1 MTGMH
6 PSVYGDWSEL
16 GFWMP
21 DAAVFAGIE
30 RATKALETDEIL
42 AKQESK
48 TEGFRTG
55 IPAAI
60 PQLAVIVDALQ
71 GYGRP
76 LYGVA
81 PHRLQCL
88 FDPWRLETARG
99 NFEERVLNYTGP
111 WSSTP
116 KKTSGIDAWVPVRA
130 RTLVRWSEVLDEV
143 AGITPLSAR
152 ARSLAT
158 AMREQSAESN
168 LIEEFYL
175 SDWYARRRWW
185 LERYPHLLDTI
196 PEMIGGAS
204 IGLQVAANDLDVAAL
219 MCAPAGI
226 DPDSM
231 SSSTLLGVIAASGIP
246 VQEMFDHMQIPLPVA
261 EGAAAWFNSNL
272 HQATARM
279 SRYNVEC
286 GLAVVHASI
295 RVASEVARLHFEV
308 RNAWPAEMAARAK
321 LRTARTALLTAR
333 LSSSHTPELEV
344 RRRAVESVRHRLQ
357 HATTLATDLVDG
369 LGARTNSDRP
379 TSTESYVGP
388 VDGGDRVEEHS
399 TLPAD
404 TAARDAQDTG
414 EGGLGI
420 HPEVDEVE
428 ERLGLIGQPDM
439 TKASGDARKLLAAG
453 VPVRLLVVG
462 PPGSGVHR
470 MATVLGEFAAEA
482 ELGAGGVCLAS
493 PDEWLDQSSTF
504 KRVHDKV
511 SSAAGSVLYLKQFGS
526 LAFNDKGLVA
536 LRSLEEALDEHG
548 AGLPVLVAAAESH
561 EVARL
566 VAVAPNLIRR
576 FHLVRARD
584 LSVEDSA
591 SVLYRLA
598 ARRHISVADDARPT
612 IEKEIRALAGSGRFR
627 NARLVEH
634 LLDRALV
641 HSVPNSVGGNIA
653 LSAENFTAVES
664 PLKVAQPAIDAAL
677 KDLHH
682 LVGLRKIKQDIEHLT
697 LESQFWAE
705 RRARGLPVIEPS
717 RHMVFTGNPGTA
729 KTTVA
734 RLVSRIYASLG
745 LIRVGQLVEVSR
757 ADLIGEFIGHTGPKV
772 RRVVESALG
781 GVLFIDEAY
790 ALAPKDPALAGRD
803 FGQEAIAEL
812 LKAMEDHRDD
822 LVVIVAGYPEPMN
835 VFIKS
840 NPGLESRFARTFEFP
855 DFTVP
860 ELVEMFGRMA
870 EQARFNV
877 DAGVGDVL
885 AQILSARKGDPSFAN
900 GREVRNLFEQ
910 AVAAAGRRSVVS
922 GAVDAAPSITV
933 ADFTG
938 LMPAP
943 KPIESNHGQ
952 YL

>member
-1 MTGMH
+1 MTGIH

-60 PQLAVIVDALQ
+60 PQIASIVDALQ
-71 GYGRP
+71 GYGRS

-99 NFEERVLNYTGP
+99 PSAELVTKSTGP
-111 WSSTP
+111 WVWTP

-175 SDWYARRRWW
+175 SENGYIRRRWW

-231 SSSTLLGVIAASGIP
+231 SSSALLGVIAASGIP

-261 EGAAAWFNSNL
+261 EGTAAWFNSNL
-272 HQATARM
+272 HQETARM

-295 RVASEVARLHFEV
+295 RVASEVARLHYEV
-308 RNAWPAEMAARAK
+308 RNAWPAETAARAK
-321 LRTARTALLTAR
+321 LRTARAALLTAR
-333 LSSSHTPELEV
+333 LSSSHTPELEA

-357 HATTLATDLVDG
+357 HATTPATDMVDG
-369 LGARTNSDRP
+369 PGARTNSDRP

-388 VDGGDRVEEHS
+388 ADGGDQVEEHS
-399 TLPAD
+399 TLPVD
-404 TAARDAQDTG
+404 TAALDAQDTG
-414 EGGLGI
+414 EGDLGI

-493 PDEWLDQSSTF
+493 PDEWLDQSRTF
-504 KRVHDKV
+504 ERVHDKV
-511 SSAAGSVLYLKQFGS
+511 SSAAGSVLYLKQLGS

-548 AGLPVLVAAAESH
+548 AGLPVVVATAESH

-612 IEKEIRALAGSGRFR
+612 IETEIRALAGSGRFR

-677 KDLHH
+677 KDLHN

-790 ALAPKDPALAGRD
+790 ALAPKEMTGRD

-835 VFIKS
+835 AFIKS

-885 AQILSARKGDPSFAN
+885 AKILSARKGDPSFAN

-922 GAVDAAPSITV
+922 GAVDTAPSITV
-933 ADFTG
+933 ADVTG